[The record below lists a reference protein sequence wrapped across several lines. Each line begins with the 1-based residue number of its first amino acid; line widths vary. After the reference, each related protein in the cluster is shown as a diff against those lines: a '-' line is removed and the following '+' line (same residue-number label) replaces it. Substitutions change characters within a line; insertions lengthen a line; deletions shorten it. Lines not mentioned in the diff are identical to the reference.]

1 MLFLSK
7 HCRGFRRTGFFVLL
21 FSALSAC
28 QFGSRDPQYGAYPYH
43 SEVRDYY
50 LGDKATQDPE
60 LERELNYGWDIGP

>member
-1 MLFLSK
+1 MLFSSKDCRQFWHLVLFIPLVLS
-7 HCRGFRRTGFFVLL
+7 
-21 FSALSAC
+21 LSAC

-50 LGDKATQDPE
+50 LGDKATADPE